1 MPLLRSLRGP
11 WGSFVLGVSLKHPGI
26 TLTFSNPTNKVVLPW
41 AFWAEFLCF
50 LSSCFFDLYSLL
62 LRISFSGGFSGENDF
77 PGSLGM
83 SQRPEW
89 LVIFLDYYHF
99 NCSCSILFWWII
111 SDIWSLCF
119 SKNHSFLACCFMN
132 LPSMFVNFSWCFTN
146 FPKKICHRTPDD
158 NIISLPPVEFR
169 YLRRFNAWR
178 AFKMNL

>member
-50 LSSCFFDLYSLL
+50 LSSWFFDLYSLL
-62 LRISFSGGFSGENDF
+62 LRISFSGRFSGENDF
-77 PGSLGM
+77 PGSLGR

-99 NCSCSILFWWII
+99 NCSCYCNFVLMDNQWYMITMF
-111 SDIWSLCF
+111 F
-119 SKNHSFLACCFMN
+119 KESFLSCMLFHE
-132 LPSMFVNFSWCFTN
+132 FT
-146 FPKKICHRTPDD
+146 
-158 NIISLPPVEFR
+158 
-169 YLRRFNAWR
+169 FNVR
-178 AFKMNL
+178 QFFLVFH